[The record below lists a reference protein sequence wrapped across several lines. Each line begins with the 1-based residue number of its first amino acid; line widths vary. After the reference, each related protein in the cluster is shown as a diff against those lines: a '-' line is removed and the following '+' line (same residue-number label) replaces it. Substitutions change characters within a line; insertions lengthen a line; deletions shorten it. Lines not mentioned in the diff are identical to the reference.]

1 MSRFD
6 GYFLRQLLVLFGFFT
21 LVLVGVFW
29 ITRSVS
35 LFDRVI
41 SGGQS
46 ALVFLEFTAL
56 TLPTLIRTVMP
67 MAVFAAAVYA
77 TNRLSRESEM
87 TVMLATGSS
96 PWRMARAVLAF
107 GLCAGLMMA
116 VISVFLR
123 PASVLQLEQRQA
135 EVAGDV
141 TAQLLNEGEFLHPA
155 PGVTV
160 YIGDIELDGTLREV
174 FVSDRRDEAN
184 PVSYSSTTA
193 YLVNQASGIHL
204 VMLDGVALRY
214 DQDGN
219 RLSSTLFEDAS
230 YDISELA
237 SETNIENRS
246 REAIPTI
253 ELLRD
258 IEAVAESDEH
268 YVGQLVEELHQ
279 RFSWITICIAVAL
292 VGYSALMLGSFSRFG
307 LWPQIFG
314 AFTILVLLEGV
325 RGIIGPIVIAD
336 PRLWFLLYFPALL
349 GVALSIL
356 FLSVAGR
363 PLFNRPS
370 NRGAGDLT
378 AAGP

>member
-46 ALVFLEFTAL
+46 AMVFLEFTAL

-96 PWRMARAVLAF
+96 PWRLARAVLVF
-107 GLCAGLMMA
+107 GLSAGLMMA

-123 PASVLQLEQRQA
+123 PASVDQLELRQD

-155 PGVTV
+155 EGVTV
-160 YIGDIELDGTLREV
+160 YIGDIDLDGTLREV
-174 FVSDRRDEAN
+174 FVSDRRDGIN
-184 PVSYSSTTA
+184 PVSYSSATA

-204 VMLDGVALRY
+204 VMLDGIALRY
-214 DQDGN
+214 DQAGN
-219 RLSSTLFEDAS
+219 TLSSTLFEDAS
-230 YDISELA
+230 YDISELTQN
-237 SETNIENRS
+237 SSMGHRS
-246 REAIPTI
+246 LEAIPTV
-253 ELLRD
+253 ELIWDR
-258 IEAVAESDEH
+258 EAVSVKDDH
-268 YVGQLVEELHQ
+268 SIGHLVDELHQ
-279 RFSWITICIAVAL
+279 RFSWIAICIAVAL
-292 VGYSALMLGSFSRFG
+292 VGYSTLMLGSFSRFG
-307 LWPQIFG
+307 LWPQILG

-325 RGIIGPIVIAD
+325 RGFVSPFVIND
-336 PRLWFLLYFPALL
+336 PRLWGLLYLPAVMGVLVSVLFLLA
-349 GVALSIL
+349 
-356 FLSVAGR
+356 AGR
-363 PLFNRPS
+363 PLLRKRVRNGATKPS
-370 NRGAGDLT
+370 
-378 AAGP
+378 PV

>member
-46 ALVFLEFTAL
+46 AMVFLEFTAL

-96 PWRMARAVLAF
+96 PWRLARPVLMF
-107 GLCAGLMMA
+107 GLSAGLMMA

-123 PASVLQLEQRQA
+123 PASVDQLEQRQD

-155 PGVTV
+155 DSVIV
-160 YIGDIELDGTLREV
+160 YIGRIDLDGTLHEV
-174 FVSDRRDEAN
+174 FVSDQRDAVN

-193 YLVNQASGIHL
+193 YLVNQASGLHL
-204 VMLDGVALRY
+204 VMLDGIALRY
-214 DQDGN
+214 NQAGN
-219 RLSSTLFEDAS
+219 TLSSTLFEDAS
-230 YDISELA
+230 YDISELTKE
-237 SETNIENRS
+237 SGMGHRS
-246 REAIPTI
+246 LEAIPTM
-253 ELLRD
+253 ELIWDR
-258 IEAVAESDEH
+258 EAVAVQDDHSIGH
-268 YVGQLVEELHQ
+268 LVDELHQ
-279 RFSWITICIAVAL
+279 RFSWVAICIAVAL

-307 LWPQIFG
+307 LWPQILG

-325 RGIIGPIVIAD
+325 RGFVSPVVIGSPQ
-336 PRLWFLLYFPALL
+336 LWILLYLPAML
-349 GVALSIL
+349 GVILSGL
-356 FLSVAGR
+356 FLTIAGR
-363 PLFNRPS
+363 PLFRRSNAGQRDAIPS
-370 NRGAGDLT
+370 T
-378 AAGP
+378 

>member
-35 LFDRVI
+35 LFERVI

-46 ALVFLEFTAL
+46 AMVFLEFTAL

-96 PWRMARAVLAF
+96 PWRLSRGVILF
-107 GLCAGLMMA
+107 GLIAGLMMA
-116 VISVFLR
+116 VISVVLR
-123 PASVLQLEQRQA
+123 PASVEQLERRQA

-141 TAQLLNEGEFLHPA
+141 TAQLLNEGEFMHPA

-160 YIGDIELDGTLREV
+160 YIGRIDLDGTLNEV
-174 FVSDRRDEAN
+174 FVSDRRDRNN
-184 PVSYSSTTA
+184 PATYSSTSA
-193 YLVNQASGIHL
+193 YLLSDDTGVHL
-204 VMLDGVALRY
+204 VMVDGVALRL
-214 DQDGN
+214 DREGN
-219 RLSSTLFEDAS
+219 TLSSTQFQDAS
-230 YDISELA
+230 YDVSELTRKGDIGRR
-237 SETNIENRS
+237 SIE
-246 REAIPTI
+246 AVPTS

-258 IEAVAESDEH
+258 LDAVAASDGYPRGE
-268 YVGQLVEELHQ
+268 LVEELHQ
-279 RFSWITICIAVAL
+279 RFSWIAICVAVAM
-292 VGYSALMLGSFSRFG
+292 VGYATLMLGSFSRFG
-307 LWPQIFG
+307 LWPQIFA

-325 RGIIGPIVIAD
+325 RGFVSPIVIKDA
-336 PRLWFLLYFPALL
+336 RLWPVLYGPALL
-349 GVALSIL
+349 GIVISCV
-356 FLSVAGR
+356 FLVIAGR
-363 PLFNRPS
+363 PLIRKRHRPE
-370 NRGAGDLT
+370 
-378 AAGP
+378 AAKPAPA

>member
-6 GYFLRQLLVLFGFFT
+6 GYFLRQLLILFGFFT

-46 ALVFLEFTAL
+46 AMVFLEFSAL

-96 PWRMARAVLAF
+96 PWRLARAVFLF
-107 GLCAGLMMA
+107 GLVAGLMMA

-123 PASVLQLEQRQA
+123 PASVEQLEQRQA

-155 PGVTV
+155 FGVTV
-160 YIGDIELDGTLREV
+160 YIGKIDLDGTLSEV
-174 FVSDRRDEAN
+174 FVSDRRDALN
-184 PVSYSSTTA
+184 PVSYSSKTA
-193 YLVNQASGIHL
+193 YLVNNESGIHL
-204 VMLDGVALRY
+204 VMLDGIALRLN
-214 DQDGN
+214 QEG
-219 RLSSTLFEDAS
+219 RTLSSTLFEDAS
-230 YDISELA
+230 YDISAL
-237 SETNIENRS
+237 TNSNVMAERS
-246 REAIPTI
+246 LEAIPTI

-258 IEAVAESDEH
+258 RAAISVAEGFPIGE
-268 YVGQLVEELHQ
+268 LVDELHQ
-279 RFSWITICIAVAL
+279 RFSWIAICIAVAMA
-292 VGYSALMLGSFSRFG
+292 GYATLMLGSFSRFG
-307 LWPQIFG
+307 LWPQILG
-314 AFTILVLLEGV
+314 AFSILVVLEGV
-325 RGIIGPIVIAD
+325 RGFVSPVVIEEPKLWILLYLPAVIGIAVAC
-336 PRLWFLLYFPALL
+336 LFLL
-349 GVALSIL
+349 
-356 FLSVAGR
+356 VAGR
-363 PLFNRPS
+363 PLLRRRHRDAS
-370 NRGAGDLT
+370 SAISQ
-378 AAGP
+378 A

>member
-46 ALVFLEFTAL
+46 AMVFLEFTAL

-96 PWRMARAVLAF
+96 PWRLARAVLMF
-107 GLCAGLMMA
+107 GLSAGLMMA

-123 PASVLQLEQRQA
+123 PASVDQLEQRQD

-155 PGVTV
+155 DGVTV
-160 YIGDIELDGTLREV
+160 YIGSIDLDGTLHEV
-174 FVSDRRDEAN
+174 FVSDRRDEIN

-193 YLVNQASGIHL
+193 YLVNQVTGIHL
-204 VMLDGVALRY
+204 VMLDGVALRF
-214 DQDGN
+214 DQAGN
-219 RLSSTLFEDAS
+219 TLSSTLFEDAS
-230 YDISELA
+230 YDISGLTQN
-237 SETNIENRS
+237 SDMGNRS
-246 REAIPTI
+246 LEAIPTI
-253 ELLRD
+253 ELIWDR
-258 IEAVAESDEH
+258 EAVAQNDDHSIGH
-268 YVGQLVEELHQ
+268 LVDELHQ
-279 RFSWITICIAVAL
+279 RFSWIAICIAVAL
-292 VGYSALMLGSFSRFG
+292 VGYSTLMLGSFSRFG
-307 LWPQIFG
+307 LWPQILG

-325 RGIIGPIVIAD
+325 RGFVSPFVIND
-336 PRLWFLLYFPALL
+336 PRLWSLLYLPAVMGVLVSVLFLL
-349 GVALSIL
+349 
-356 FLSVAGR
+356 VAGR
-363 PLFNRPS
+363 PLLRKRVRDGVPKPS
-370 NRGAGDLT
+370 
-378 AAGP
+378 PV

>member
-46 ALVFLEFTAL
+46 AMVFLEFTAL

-96 PWRMARAVLAF
+96 PWRLARPVLMF
-107 GLCAGLMMA
+107 GLSAGLMMA

-123 PASVLQLEQRQA
+123 PASVDQLEQRQD

-155 PGVTV
+155 DSVIV
-160 YIGDIELDGTLREV
+160 YIGRIDLDGTLHEV
-174 FVSDRRDEAN
+174 FVSDQRDAVN

-193 YLVNQASGIHL
+193 YLVNQASGLHL
-204 VMLDGVALRY
+204 VMLDGIALRY
-214 DQDGN
+214 DQAGN
-219 RLSSTLFEDAS
+219 TLSSTLFEDAS
-230 YDISELA
+230 YDISELTKE
-237 SETNIENRS
+237 SGMGHRS
-246 REAIPTI
+246 LEAIPTM
-253 ELLRD
+253 ELIWDR
-258 IEAVAESDEH
+258 EAVAVQDDHSIGH
-268 YVGQLVEELHQ
+268 LVDELHQ
-279 RFSWITICIAVAL
+279 RFSWVAICIAVAL

-307 LWPQIFG
+307 LWPQILG

-325 RGIIGPIVIAD
+325 RGFVSPVVIGNPQ
-336 PRLWFLLYFPALL
+336 LWILLYLPAML
-349 GVALSIL
+349 GVILSGL
-356 FLSVAGR
+356 FLTIAGR
-363 PLFNRPS
+363 PLFRRSNAGQRDAIPS
-370 NRGAGDLT
+370 T
-378 AAGP
+378 

>member
-46 ALVFLEFTAL
+46 AMVFLEFTAL

-77 TNRLSRESEM
+77 TNRLSRESEL

-96 PWRMARAVLAF
+96 PWRLARAVVLF
-107 GLCAGLMMA
+107 GLSAGLMMA
-116 VISVFLR
+116 MISVFLR
-123 PASVLQLEQRQA
+123 PASVEQLEQRQA

-160 YIGDIELDGTLREV
+160 YIGHVELDGTLREV
-174 FVSDRRDEAN
+174 FVSDRRDTAN
-184 PVSYSSTTA
+184 PVSYSSATA
-193 YLVNQASGIHL
+193 YLVNQSTGLHL
-204 VMLDGVALRY
+204 VMLDGVALRLN
-214 DQDGN
+214 QLG
-219 RLSSTLFEDAS
+219 RTLSSTLFDDAS
-230 YDISELA
+230 YDISQITEN
-237 SETNIENRS
+237 SEIGKRS
-246 REAIPTI
+246 LEAIPTI
-253 ELLRD
+253 ELIRD
-258 IEAVAESDEH
+258 RNDVALLDWHTEGE
-268 YVGQLVEELHQ
+268 LVEELHQ
-279 RFSWITICIAVAL
+279 RFSWIAICIAVAL

-307 LWPQIFG
+307 LWPQILG

-325 RGIIGPIVIAD
+325 RGFVSPVVIAD
-336 PRLWFLLYFPALL
+336 PHLWGLLYLPAVMGVVLSVLFLL
-349 GVALSIL
+349 
-356 FLSVAGR
+356 VAGR
-363 PLFNRPS
+363 PLLRRRSRIVPV
-370 NRGAGDLT
+370 
-378 AAGP
+378 

>member
-46 ALVFLEFTAL
+46 AIVFLEFTAL

-96 PWRMARAVLAF
+96 PWRLARAVVLF
-107 GLCAGLMMA
+107 GLVTGVMMA
-116 VISVFLR
+116 AISVFLR
-123 PASVLQLEQRQA
+123 PASVEQLEIRQA

-155 PGVTV
+155 DGVTV
-160 YIGDIELDGTLREV
+160 YIGRIDLDGTLHEV
-174 FVSDRRDEAN
+174 FVSDRRDPAN
-184 PVSYSSTTA
+184 SVSYSSSTA
-193 YLVNQASGIHL
+193 YLVNNAAGINL
-204 VMLDGVALRY
+204 VMLDGVALRL
-214 DQDGN
+214 DKDG
-219 RLSSTLFEDAS
+219 RTLSSTLFQDAS
-230 YDISELA
+230 YDISALT
-237 SETNIENRS
+237 STGGMNTRS
-246 REAIPTI
+246 LEAIPTM
-253 ELLRD
+253 ELIRD
-258 IEAVAESDEH
+258 REAIASAEGFSPGELTD
-268 YVGQLVEELHQ
+268 ELHQ
-279 RFSWITICIAVAL
+279 RFSWIAICVAVGL
-292 VGYSALMLGSFSRFG
+292 VGYATLMLGSFSRFG
-307 LWPQIFG
+307 LWPQILG

-325 RGIIGPIVIAD
+325 RGFVSPVVIDEPGLWIVLYAPAVIGILI
-336 PRLWFLLYFPALL
+336 
-349 GVALSIL
+349 SCL
-356 FLSVAGR
+356 FLAVAGR
-363 PLFNRPS
+363 PIWRRS
-370 NRGAGDLT
+370 RAEV
-378 AAGP
+378 AV

>member
-46 ALVFLEFTAL
+46 AMVFLEFTAL

-96 PWRMARAVLAF
+96 PRRLARAVLMF

-123 PASVLQLEQRQA
+123 PASVEQLEQRQA

-155 PGVTV
+155 TGVTV
-160 YIGDIELDGTLREV
+160 YIGRIDLDGTLHEV
-174 FVSDRRDEAN
+174 FVSDRRDVDN

-193 YLVNQASGIHL
+193 YLVNQSAGIHL
-204 VMLDGVALRY
+204 VMLDGVALRFN
-214 DQDGN
+214 QAGN
-219 RLSSTLFEDAS
+219 TLSSTLFEDAA

-237 SETNIENRS
+237 RDTDIGKRS

-253 ELLRD
+253 ELIQD
-258 IEAVAESDEH
+258 IEGVAVADEH
-268 YVGQLVEELHQ
+268 SVGQLIEELHQ
-279 RFSWITICIAVAL
+279 RFSWVAICVAVAL
-292 VGYSALMLGSFSRFG
+292 VGYSTLMLGSFSRFG
-307 LWPQIFG
+307 LWPQIFV

-325 RGIIGPIVIAD
+325 RGFVSPVVIED
-336 PRLWFLLYFPALL
+336 PRLWGLLYLPALI

-356 FLSVAGR
+356 FLAIAGR
-363 PLFNRPS
+363 PLFRKPGS
-370 NRGAGDLT
+370 RRTGVPAP
-378 AAGP
+378 A

>member
-46 ALVFLEFTAL
+46 AMVFLEFTAL

-96 PWRMARAVLAF
+96 PWRLARAVFIF
-107 GLCAGLMMA
+107 GLIAGLMMA
-116 VISVFLR
+116 AISVFLR
-123 PASVLQLEQRQA
+123 PASVDQLERRQA

-160 YIGDIELDGTLREV
+160 YIGQIDLDGTLHEV

-193 YLVNQASGIHL
+193 YLVNNDAGIHL
-204 VMLDGVALRY
+204 VMVDGVALRLNE
-214 DQDGN
+214 QDKT
-219 RLSSTLFEDAS
+219 LSSTLFEDAS
-230 YDISELA
+230 YDISELTSSGDMA
-237 SETNIENRS
+237 HRS
-246 REAIPTI
+246 LEAIPTVEFI
-253 ELLRD
+253 ED
-258 IEAVAESDEH
+258 IEAASATYGFTH
-268 YVGQLVEELHQ
+268 GQLVEELHQ
-279 RFSWITICIAVAL
+279 RFSWIAICITVAL
-292 VGYSALMLGSFSRFG
+292 VGYSTLMLGSFSRFG

-314 AFTILVLLEGV
+314 AFTILVVLEGV
-325 RGIIGPIVIAD
+325 RGFVAPIVIDD
-336 PRLWFLLYFPALL
+336 PKLWPILYGPGIMGIMISCLFLL
-349 GVALSIL
+349 
-356 FLSVAGR
+356 VAGR
-363 PLFNRPS
+363 PLIRQRNRQDVAVPS
-370 NRGAGDLT
+370 
-378 AAGP
+378 PV